1 MQAKRPYCFK
11 VNGNEYKCRYGEF
24 TCLGFQQMLRG
35 PPPQQRGVLQG
46 LGPDGAHTL
55 RG

>member
-1 MQAKRPYCFK
+1 MSTNVAMENILY
-11 VNGNEYKCRYGEF
+11 
-24 TCLGFQQMLRG
+24 LGFQQMLRG
-35 PPPQQRGVLQG
+35 PPPRHRGVLQG